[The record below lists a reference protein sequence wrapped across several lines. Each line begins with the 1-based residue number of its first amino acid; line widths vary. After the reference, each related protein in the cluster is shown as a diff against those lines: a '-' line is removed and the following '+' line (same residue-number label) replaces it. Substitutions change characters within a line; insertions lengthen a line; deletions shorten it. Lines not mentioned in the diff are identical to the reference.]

1 MSKISALPTYDIEL
15 KEYRQQRE
23 KRVKVLQEDKKSF
36 DSEIK
41 EAMK

>member
-1 MSKISALPTYDIEL
+1 MSKISTLPTYDIEL
-15 KEYRQQRE
+15 KEYCQQCE